1 MKGLIHI
8 YCGDGKGKTTASMG
22 LTVRALG
29 SGMKVVL
36 TQFMKGDYSSELK
49 ILREVPNLQLVFCEK
64 NFGFVWNMTEE
75 EKAEAKAA
83 YTRQFETAVQLAVES
98 DADML
103 VMDEFMSCYELQ
115 FIDNEKAL
123 EFLKNKPE
131 KLAWSSGLH
140 RYIKDSVAASM
151 LKDIAEVKKG
161 TEDEILAQEF
171 FEHFCEINGL
181 NSEDFPVLEGALN
194 YHSRLLY

>member
-8 YCGDGKGKTTASMG
+8 YCGDGKGKTTAAMG

-49 ILREVPNLQLVFCEK
+49 ILRGLPNLQLVFCEQ

-75 EKAEAKAA
+75 EKLAAKAA
-83 YTRQFETAVQLAVES
+83 YTRQFETAIQLATECK
-98 DADML
+98 ADML
-103 VMDEFMSCYELQ
+103 VMDEFMSCYEMQ

-123 EFLKNKPE
+123 DFLRNKPE
-131 KLAWSSGLH
+131 NLEVVLTSRNPGAELCELAD
-140 RYIKDSVAASM
+140 YISE
-151 LKDIAEVKKG
+151 IKKIKHPYDKG
-161 TEDEILAQEF
+161 V
-171 FEHFCEINGL
+171 
-181 NSEDFPVLEGALN
+181 NSRKGIEN
-194 YHSRLLY
+194 

>member
-8 YCGDGKGKTTASMG
+8 YCGDGKGKTTAAMG

-49 ILREVPNLQLVFCEK
+49 ILCGLPNLQLVFCEQ

-75 EKAEAKAA
+75 EKADAKAA
-83 YTRQFETAVQLAVES
+83 YTRQFETAIQLATECK
-98 DADML
+98 ADML
-103 VMDEFMSCYELQ
+103 VMDEFMSCYEMQ

-123 EFLKNKPE
+123 DFLKNKPE
-131 KLAWSSGLH
+131 NLEVVLTGRNPS
-140 RYIKDSVAASM
+140 
-151 LKDIAEVKKG
+151 AE
-161 TEDEILAQEF
+161 L
-171 FEHFCEINGL
+171 CEIADYISEIKKIKHPYDKGI
-181 NSEDFPVLEGALN
+181 NSRKGIEN
-194 YHSRLLY
+194 

>member
-8 YCGDGKGKTTASMG
+8 YCGDGKGKTTAAMG

-29 SGMKVVL
+29 NGMKVVL

-49 ILREVPNLQLVFCEK
+49 ILREIPNVQIVFCEK

-83 YTRQFETAVQLAVES
+83 YTRQFETAVQLAVET

-103 VMDEFMSCYELQ
+103 VMDEFMSCYEMQ
-115 FIDNEKAL
+115 FIDNKRAV

-131 KLAWSSGLH
+131 KLEVVLTGRNPGPELCELAD
-140 RYIKDSVAASM
+140 YIS
-151 LKDIAEVKKG
+151 EVKKIKHPYDKG
-161 TEDEILAQEF
+161 VA
-171 FEHFCEINGL
+171 
-181 NSEDFPVLEGALN
+181 
-194 YHSRLLY
+194 SRKGIES

>member
-49 ILREVPNLQLVFCEK
+49 ILRGIPNLQLVFCEK

-83 YTRQFETAVQLAVES
+83 YTRQFETAVQLAIES

-131 KLAWSSGLH
+131 KLEVVLTGRNPGPELCEIAD
-140 RYIKDSVAASM
+140 YIS
-151 LKDIAEVKKG
+151 EVKKIKHPYDKG
-161 TEDEILAQEF
+161 
-171 FEHFCEINGL
+171 IN
-181 NSEDFPVLEGALN
+181 
-194 YHSRLLY
+194 SRKGIEN

>member
-8 YCGDGKGKTTASMG
+8 YCGDGKGKTTAAMG

-49 ILREVPNLQLVFCEK
+49 ILRGLPNLQLVFCEK

-83 YTRQFETAVQLAVES
+83 YTRQFETAIQLATECK
-98 DADML
+98 ADML
-103 VMDEFMSCYELQ
+103 VMDEFMSCYEMQ
-115 FIDNEKAL
+115 FVDNKKAL
-123 EFLKNKPE
+123 EFLHNKPE
-131 KLAWSSGLH
+131 NLEVVLTGRNPGPELCELAD
-140 RYIKDSVAASM
+140 YISE
-151 LKDIAEVKKG
+151 IKKIKHPYDKG
-161 TEDEILAQEF
+161 
-171 FEHFCEINGL
+171 IN
-181 NSEDFPVLEGALN
+181 
-194 YHSRLLY
+194 SRKGIEN

>member
-8 YCGDGKGKTTASMG
+8 YCGDGKGKTTAAMG

-29 SGMKVVL
+29 NGMKVVL

-49 ILREVPNLQLVFCEK
+49 ILREIPNVQIVFCEK

-83 YTRQFETAVQLAVES
+83 YTRQFETAVQLAVET

-103 VMDEFMSCYELQ
+103 VMDEFMSCYEMQ
-115 FIDNEKAL
+115 FIDNKRAV
-123 EFLKNKPE
+123 EFLKNNPKSW
-131 KLAWSSGLH
+131 KLCLQAAIPVRNCASLQTTFPKLKKSSI
-140 RYIKDSVAASM
+140 RMIKV
-151 LKDIAEVKKG
+151 
-161 TEDEILAQEF
+161 
-171 FEHFCEINGL
+171 
-181 NSEDFPVLEGALN
+181 
-194 YHSRLLY
+194 

>member
-8 YCGDGKGKTTASMG
+8 YCGDGKGKTTAAMG

-49 ILREVPNLQLVFCEK
+49 ILRGLPNLQLVFCEQ

-75 EKAEAKAA
+75 EKLAAKAA
-83 YTRQFETAVQLAVES
+83 YTRQFETAIQLATECK
-98 DADML
+98 ADML
-103 VMDEFMSCYELQ
+103 VMDEFMSCYEMQ

-123 EFLKNKPE
+123 DFLRNKPE
-131 KLAWSSGLH
+131 NLEVVLTGRNPGAELCELAD
-140 RYIKDSVAASM
+140 YISE
-151 LKDIAEVKKG
+151 IKKIKHPYDKG
-161 TEDEILAQEF
+161 V
-171 FEHFCEINGL
+171 
-181 NSEDFPVLEGALN
+181 NSRKGIEN
-194 YHSRLLY
+194 

>member
-8 YCGDGKGKTTASMG
+8 YCGDGKGKTTAAMG

-29 SGMKVVL
+29 AGMKVVL

-49 ILREVPNLQLVFCEK
+49 VLKTIPELQLVHCEK

-75 EKAEAKAA
+75 EKSEAKIA
-83 YTRQFETAVQLAVES
+83 YRNQFEKAVKLALET

-103 VMDEFMSCYELQ
+103 VMDEFMSCYELG
-115 FIDNEKAL
+115 FLDRNKAL

-131 KLAWSSGLH
+131 KLEIVLTG
-140 RYIKDSVAASM
+140 RNP
-151 LKDIAEVKKG
+151 AE
-161 TEDEILAQEF
+161 EL
-171 FEHFCEINGL
+171 CEIADYISEIKKVKHPFDKGI
-181 NSEDFPVLEGALN
+181 NSRKGIEN
-194 YHSRLLY
+194 

>member
-8 YCGDGKGKTTASMG
+8 YCGDGKGKTTAAMG

-49 ILREVPNLQLVFCEK
+49 ILRGLPNLQLVFCEQ

-75 EKAEAKAA
+75 EKLAAKSA
-83 YTRQFETAVQLAVES
+83 YTRQFETAIQLATECK
-98 DADML
+98 ADML
-103 VMDEFMSCYELQ
+103 VMDEFMSCYEMQ

-123 EFLKNKPE
+123 DFLKNKPE
-131 KLAWSSGLH
+131 NLEVVLTGRNPGPELCELAD
-140 RYIKDSVAASM
+140 YISE
-151 LKDIAEVKKG
+151 IKKIKHPFDKG
-161 TEDEILAQEF
+161 VT
-171 FEHFCEINGL
+171 
-181 NSEDFPVLEGALN
+181 
-194 YHSRLLY
+194 SRKGIEN

>member
-8 YCGDGKGKTTASMG
+8 YCGDGKGKTTAAMG

-49 ILREVPNLQLVFCEK
+49 ILRGLPNLQLVFCEQ

-75 EKAEAKAA
+75 EKLAAKAA
-83 YTRQFETAVQLAVES
+83 YTRQFETAVQLATECK
-98 DADML
+98 ADML
-103 VMDEFMSCYELQ
+103 VMDEFMSCYEMQ

-123 EFLKNKPE
+123 DFLRNKPE
-131 KLAWSSGLH
+131 NLEVVLTGRNPGAELCELAD
-140 RYIKDSVAASM
+140 YISE
-151 LKDIAEVKKG
+151 IKKIKHPYDKG
-161 TEDEILAQEF
+161 V
-171 FEHFCEINGL
+171 
-181 NSEDFPVLEGALN
+181 NSRKGIEN
-194 YHSRLLY
+194 

>member
-8 YCGDGKGKTTASMG
+8 YCGDGKGKTTAAMG

-29 SGMKVVL
+29 AGMKVVL

-49 ILREVPNLQLVFCEK
+49 VLKTIPELQLVHCEK

-75 EKAEAKAA
+75 EKAEAKIA
-83 YTRQFETAVQLAVES
+83 YSNQFEKAVKLALET

-131 KLAWSSGLH
+131 KLEVVLTGRNPGPELCEIAD
-140 RYIKDSVAASM
+140 YIS
-151 LKDIAEVKKG
+151 EVKKIKHPYDKG
-161 TEDEILAQEF
+161 
-171 FEHFCEINGL
+171 IN
-181 NSEDFPVLEGALN
+181 
-194 YHSRLLY
+194 SRKGIEN